1 MSHGPAGV
9 GAPHRSSPEPPGHRF
24 AARSTGPSRGGP
36 TPGGNGASNGHRP
49 YRAGSWASRI
59 PGSGVPRAPARA
71 LSAKEFD
78 RRLEHVARVLVKTIR
93 AVPMPGVSP
102 FTRRDWIIVVGV
114 VLTEA
119 LVVVLLVAGAQR

>member
-1 MSHGPAGV
+1 MDQQASAPPIAPPLNPRATGSPLARRARLAAARRRAGTARRTGTGRTV
-9 GAPHRSSPEPPGHRF
+9 RDPGHR
-24 AARSTGPSRGGP
+24 ASPGP
-36 TPGGNGASNGHRP
+36 
-49 YRAGSWASRI
+49 
-59 PGSGVPRAPARA
+59 GVPRAPARA